1 MKRITITLAALAVFL
16 FAVAASA
23 AQTKIFEKYEAVR
36 QALLKGSVDEA
47 QAAAKTLAEAAR
59 AEKQNAIAERSEA
72 LATAAN
78 LKAARDSFAKLSEQV
93 ISFRDALSGKRP
105 EVVYCSMH
113 KASWLQPKGAITNP
127 YAEDKSMLACGE
139 FRKDQHAAPAP
150 SHHGHH

>member
-1 MKRITITLAALAVFL
+1 MKRLTMTLAALAILL

-23 AQTKIFEKYEAVR
+23 AQTKIFEQYETVR
-36 QALLKGSVDEA
+36 QALLKGSADEA
-47 QAAAKTLAEAAR
+47 QSAAKALAETAR

-72 LATAAN
+72 LAAAAN
-78 LKAARDSFAKLSEQV
+78 LKAARDSFAMLSEEV
-93 ISFRDALSGKRP
+93 IRFRDARSGKRP

-139 FRKDQHAAPAP
+139 VRKDKPAASTPA
-150 SHHGHH
+150 HQGHH

>member
-36 QALLKGSVDEA
+36 QALLKGSADEA

-72 LATAAN
+72 LAAAAN
-78 LKAARDSFAKLSEQV
+78 LKGARDSFAMLSEEV
-93 ISFRDALSGKRP
+93 IRFRDARSGNRP

-127 YAEDKSMLACGE
+127 YVEDTSMLGCGE
-139 FRKDQHAAPAP
+139 IRKDKTAPME
-150 SHHGHH
+150 HGHHH